1 MTSNPLS
8 FHKKSRN
15 IRIPNLKFPSTITNL
30 KSHTPRNNHH
40 MSLPTTTQS
49 NYSYLSTTTRTVTL
63 TSPKQPNNSLLNDSF
78 HLNYNNKKNNNK
90 RIHHSPLLYQFI
102 PKPKLFQTFSS
113 FRKGIPHHKGN
124 NSNNTLY
131 KYKPACSM
139 DLHDKVNKLIRS
151 KKHIE
156 IESKDKVNEN
166 AFQYGKLHKLI
177 RKHLL
182 QDINPVQQT
191 FTMNKKFYT
200 MKENKVNYINDILI
214 VPHLQNKLMF
224 KNITNDTVIKDM
236 LTHQNCL
243 SKYNQQSINKE
254 RRKRYFTTNN
264 NIITEEQTETETNNS
279 RPRSTKGKLYE
290 ELEYYDYFTK
300 TNLYKHTSILN
311 VNHNLYYYKHFFMD
325 K

>member
-1 MTSNPLS
+1 
-8 FHKKSRN
+8 
-15 IRIPNLKFPSTITNL
+15 
-30 KSHTPRNNHH
+30 
-40 MSLPTTTQS
+40 MSLPTSTQS

-63 TSPKQPNNSLLNDSF
+63 TSAKQPNNSLLSDSF

-124 NSNNTLY
+124 NSNNTPY

-139 DLHDKVNKLIRS
+139 DLHDKVNKLIRN

-166 AFQYGKLHKLI
+166 AFQYSKLHKLI

-191 FTMNKKFYT
+191 FKMNKKFYT

-224 KNITNDTVIKDM
+224 KNITNDTIIKDM

-279 RPRSTKGKLYE
+279 RPHSTKGKLYE

>member
-1 MTSNPLS
+1 
-8 FHKKSRN
+8 
-15 IRIPNLKFPSTITNL
+15 
-30 KSHTPRNNHH
+30 

-63 TSPKQPNNSLLNDSF
+63 TSPKQPNNSVLNDSF
-78 HLNYNNKKNNNK
+78 HLNYNNNNKNNNIK
-90 RIHHSPLLYQFI
+90 RIRHSPLLYQFI

-113 FRKGIPHHKGN
+113 FRKGIPHYKGN
-124 NSNNTLY
+124 NNNTPY
-131 KYKPACSM
+131 KCKPACSM

-156 IESKDKVNEN
+156 VESKDKVNEN
-166 AFQYGKLHKLI
+166 AFQYGILHKLI

-182 QDINPVQQT
+182 QDINPIQQT

-279 RPRSTKGKLYE
+279 KPHSTKGKLYE

-300 TNLYKHTSILN
+300 TNTLCVTQ
-311 VNHNLYYYKHFFMD
+311 FQF
-325 K
+325 